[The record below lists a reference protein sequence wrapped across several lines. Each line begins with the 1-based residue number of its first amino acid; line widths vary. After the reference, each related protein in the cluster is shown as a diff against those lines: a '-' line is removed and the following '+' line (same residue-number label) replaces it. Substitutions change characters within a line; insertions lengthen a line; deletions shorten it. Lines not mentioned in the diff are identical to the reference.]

1 MPGPPLPDEPLRP
14 EELPRTVTI
23 VPFGSKRRMALFE
36 VSCTESLAMGV
47 PLSASSDS
55 HSLQ

>member
-1 MPGPPLPDEPLRP
+1 MPDEPLRP